1 MYTKIILTIGLVLLS
16 IDSILLYKIYMK
28 DYDEDNEDNEEEEYS
43 EIQEYILKTMYV

>member
-1 MYTKIILTIGLVLLS
+1 MLLS

-28 DYDEDNEDNEEEEYS
+28 DYYEGLRPLSPSGEDNDEEEEYS

>member
-1 MYTKIILTIGLVLLS
+1 MLLS

-28 DYDEDNEDNEEEEYS
+28 DYYDEGLRPLSPSGEEEEYS

>member
-1 MYTKIILTIGLVLLS
+1 MYTKIILTIGLMLLS

-28 DYDEDNEDNEEEEYS
+28 DYYEEEEEYS

>member
-1 MYTKIILTIGLVLLS
+1 MLLS

-28 DYDEDNEDNEEEEYS
+28 DYYEDNEGLRPLSPSGEEEEYS